1 MEDTMIMAAFRRALV
16 ALSLFALV
24 APSLAPHA
32 AWAGNIGTPL
42 ALQSAAPADAAA
54 HADALARVQ
63 SMLARADVEA
73 RMTALGVDADA
84 AAARVASLTPA
95 ELARLATQLEQAPAG
110 GDGLA
115 ILGIVFLVLLAL
127 EFTGTIDIF
136 KKVP

>member
-1 MEDTMIMAAFRRALV
+1 MIIAAFRRALV

-42 ALQSAAPADAAA
+42 ALESAAPAAAGG
-54 HADALARVQ
+54 HGEALARVQ
-63 SMLARADVEA
+63 ATLARADVQA
-73 RMTALGVDADA
+73 RMTALGVDAEA

-95 ELARLATQLEQAPAG
+95 ELSRLATQLEQAPAG